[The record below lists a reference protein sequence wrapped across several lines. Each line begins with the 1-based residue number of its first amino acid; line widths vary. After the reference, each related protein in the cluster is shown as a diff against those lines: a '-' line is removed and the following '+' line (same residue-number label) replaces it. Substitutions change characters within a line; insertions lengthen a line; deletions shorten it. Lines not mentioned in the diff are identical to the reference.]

1 MIPFLSYH
9 ILPTQAIVRNNIH
22 IGHVKEDIECL
33 LMTLGPILYIFHQ
46 DIPKPHLLH
55 PNIIQNL
62 AIKPETSKLLP
73 LLGWLPNNAGEYCY
87 CDTESPQEIEC
98 RKEAAREFRK
108 FYNELATAKN
118 KHPNQL
124 ENFLSIRIAV
134 PFSSYSILP
143 AKSIVQ
149 ANVRIGHVKEDIESF
164 LRPLVPLL
172 YISKPEIPKP
182 AFLHWH
188 IIQKI
193 AMKPGTLQ
201 LLELFGYCPNGKGD
215 YLLVDAK
222 STQELMER
230 AQAASEF
237 RRFYDEL
244 KKIKDDPVGVLEYCL
259 SHPKSAATATDL
271 CF

>member
-1 MIPFLSYH
+1 MIPFLSYN
-9 ILPTQAIVRNNIH
+9 IIPTQAIVRNNIH
-22 IGHVKEDIECL
+22 IGHVKEDVECL
-33 LMTLGPILYIFHQ
+33 LMALGPILYIFHQ

-62 AIKPETSKLLP
+62 AIKPETKKLLP
-73 LLGWLPNNAGEYCY
+73 LLGWLPNDAGEYCY
-87 CDTESPQEIEC
+87 CDTESPQEIAC

-108 FYNELATAKN
+108 FYNELATVKN
-118 KHPNQL
+118 KYPNQL
-124 ENFLSIRIAV
+124 ENFLS
-134 PFSSYSILP
+134 
-143 AKSIVQ
+143 
-149 ANVRIGHVKEDIESF
+149 VKEDIESL

-172 YISKPEIPKP
+172 YISKPEVPKP
-182 AFLHWH
+182 TFLHWH

-222 STQELMER
+222 SAQELMQR
-230 AQAASEF
+230 AQAAGEF

-259 SHPKSAATATDL
+259 SHSKSAATATDL